1 MKKTQKEFIQDIS
14 NTTKE
19 LNQQIVK
26 DVLDAITKTL
36 KQYVQDENDVTI
48 HGLGA
53 FSVKTYE
60 ERQHFN
66 PATKQ
71 VETIKPSKKLTF
83 KPSKKLYEE

>member
-1 MKKTQKEFIQDIS
+1 MKKTQKDFIRDVS
-14 NTTKE
+14 STSKD
-19 LNQQIVK
+19 LNKQIVEN
-26 DVLDAITKTL
+26 VLDAFIKTF
-36 KQYVQDENDVTI
+36 KQYVKEENDVTI

-53 FSVKTYE
+53 FSIKTYE

-71 VETIKPSKKLTF
+71 IETIKPSKKLAF

>member
-1 MKKTQKEFIQDIS
+1 MKKTQKEFIKDIS
-14 NTTKE
+14 STGKE

-26 DVLDAITKTL
+26 DVLESITKTL
-36 KQYVQDENDVTI
+36 KQYVKEENDVTV

-53 FSVKTYE
+53 FLVKTYE

-71 VETIKPSKKLTF
+71 VETIKPSKKLMF
-83 KPSKKLYEE
+83 KPSKKLCEE

>member
-1 MKKTQKEFIQDIS
+1 MKKTQKEFVQDIA
-14 NTTKE
+14 NTSKE

-26 DVLDAITKTL
+26 DVLEAISKTL
-36 KQYVQDENDVTI
+36 KQYVKEENDVTV

-71 VETIKPSKKLTF
+71 VENIKPSKKLMF

>member
-14 NTTKE
+14 NTNKE

-26 DVLDAITKTL
+26 NVLEAINKTL
-36 KQYVQDENDVTI
+36 KQYVKDENDVTI

>member
-14 NTTKE
+14 NTNKE

-26 DVLDAITKTL
+26 NVLEAITKTI
-36 KQYVQDENDVTI
+36 KQYIKDENDVTI

-83 KPSKKLYEE
+83 KPSKKLYEL

>member
-1 MKKTQKEFIQDIS
+1 MKKTQKEFVQDIS
-14 NTTKE
+14 NVSKE

-26 DVLDAITKTL
+26 DVLEAITKTL
-36 KQYVQDENDVTI
+36 KQYVEEENDVTI

-53 FSVKTYE
+53 FTVKTYE

-71 VETIKPSKKLTF
+71 VETIKPSKKLMF
-83 KPSKKLYEE
+83 KPSKKLYEK